1 MYFRFVAA
9 VLLVVAAAL
18 LGVALEKRILA
29 LNRTLTLQQY
39 RREQL
44 EEQRVRLR
52 FEMQRL
58 GAPGRLIDEIDSGR
72 IALELDR
79 TAR

>member
-18 LGVALEKRILA
+18 FGVALEKRILA
-29 LNRTLTLQQY
+29 LNRALTLQQY
-39 RREQL
+39 RADQL
-44 EEQRVRLR
+44 EEQHARLR

-58 GAPGRLIDEIDSGR
+58 GAPARLIDEIDSGR
-72 IALELDR
+72 IALDLDR
-79 TAR
+79 TER

>member
-9 VLLVVAAAL
+9 VLLVVVAAL
-18 LGVALEKRILA
+18 FGVALEKRILT
-29 LNRTLTLQQY
+29 LNRALTLQQY
-39 RREQL
+39 RTDQL
-44 EEQRVRLR
+44 EEHRVRLR
-52 FEMQRL
+52 LEMQQL
-58 GAPGRLIDEIDSGR
+58 GAPARLIDEIDSGR